1 MGAAS
6 KASKA
11 KATSMIN
18 IRHSAD
24 RGHNQLPWLDS
35 HFTFSF
41 DRYYDPDHVQF
52 RSLRV
57 INEDVIAPAQGFPM
71 HPHRDMEILTW
82 ILEGALEHRDNAG
95 GSGVIRPGEL
105 QHMTAGTG
113 VMHSEFNPSP
123 ENAVHLLQIWLLPE
137 RKGLAPSYEQ
147 LAFPDSDLR
156 GKFNLVAGPKAPVTI
171 HQDANLYI
179 ARLNEGDAV
188 EHAIAPGR
196 HAWVQIARGAV
207 ELNGRELKAG
217 DGAAISGESELMVKA
232 REPSE
237 VLAFDLA

>member
-1 MGAAS
+1 M
-6 KASKA
+6 
-11 KATSMIN
+11 MN
-18 IRHSAD
+18 IRHSED

-41 DRYYDPDHVQF
+41 DRYYDPDHMQF

-105 QHMTAGTG
+105 QHMTAGRG

-123 ENAVHLLQIWLLPE
+123 KNPAHLLQIWLLPE

-156 GKFNLVAGPKAPVTI
+156 GRFSLVAGPKAPVTI

-179 ARLNEGDAV
+179 ARLNESDKAKQ
-188 EHAIAPGR
+188 AIAPGR

-217 DGAAISGESELMVKA
+217 DGAAISGESELSVKA
-232 REPSE
+232 REASE

>member
-1 MGAAS
+1 
-6 KASKA
+6 
-11 KATSMIN
+11 MIN
-18 IRHSAD
+18 IRHSED

-82 ILEGALEHRDNAG
+82 ILDGSLEHRDNAG

-105 QHMTAGTG
+105 QHMTAGRG

-123 ENAVHLLQIWLLPE
+123 KNPVHLLQIWLLPE
-137 RKGLAPSYEQ
+137 RKGLVPSYEQ
-147 LAFPDSDLR
+147 LAFPDSDLH
-156 GKFNLVAGPKAPVTI
+156 GKFSLVAGPKAPVTI

-179 ARLNEGDAV
+179 ARLDKGDSAK
-188 EHAIAPGR
+188 HALAPGR

-217 DGAAISGESELMVKA
+217 DGAAISNESELTVKA
-232 REPSE
+232 QEPSE

>member
-1 MGAAS
+1 
-6 KASKA
+6 
-11 KATSMIN
+11 MIN
-18 IRHSAD
+18 IRHSED

-41 DRYYDPDHVQF
+41 DRYYDPDHMQF

-105 QHMTAGTG
+105 QHMTAGSG

-123 ENAVHLLQIWLLPE
+123 KNPAHLLQIWLLPE

-179 ARLNEGDAV
+179 ARLDEADTAK
-188 EHAIAPGR
+188 HDIAPGR
-196 HAWVQIARGAV
+196 HAWIQVARGAV

-217 DGAAISGESELMVKA
+217 DGAAISGESELSVKA
-232 REPSE
+232 RKTSE

>member
-1 MGAAS
+1 
-6 KASKA
+6 
-11 KATSMIN
+11 MIN
-18 IRHSAD
+18 IRHSED

-82 ILEGALEHRDNAG
+82 ILEGSLEHRDNAG

-105 QHMTAGTG
+105 QHMTAGRG

-123 ENAVHLLQIWLLPE
+123 KNPVHLLQIWLLPE
-137 RKGLAPSYEQ
+137 RKGLVPSYEQ

-171 HQDANLYI
+171 HQDADLYI
-179 ARLNEGDAV
+179 ARLDKGDSAK
-188 EHAIAPGR
+188 HALAPDR

-217 DGAAISGESELMVKA
+217 DGAAISSESELEVKA
-232 REPSE
+232 QEPSE
-237 VLAFDLA
+237 VLVFDLA

>member
-1 MGAAS
+1 
-6 KASKA
+6 
-11 KATSMIN
+11 MISL
-18 IRHSAD
+18 RRSED

-105 QHMTAGTG
+105 QHMTAGRG
-113 VMHSEFNPSP
+113 AMHSEFNPSP
-123 ENAVHLLQIWLLPE
+123 KNPVHLLQIWLLPE
-137 RKGLAPSYEQ
+137 RKGLTPSYEQ

-156 GKFNLVAGPKAPVTI
+156 GKFNLVAGPKAPITI

-179 ARLNEGDAV
+179 TRLDEGGTARHPLE
-188 EHAIAPGR
+188 PGR
-196 HAWVQIARGAV
+196 HAWVQVARGTV
-207 ELNGRELKAG
+207 QLNGSELKAG
-217 DGAAISGESELMVKA
+217 DGAEISGESELTV
-232 REPSE
+232 RSQEPSE